1 MPLCRAILLA
11 ILLPLLAA
19 ADTFELKDGT
29 QINGTLVRVG
39 AEGAVVRSDGTE
51 LTLEW
56 GFFAPDKAVALW
68 EGQLE
73 KLDADGC
80 AAFAEFAKKAGLA
93 DKAKEGWEAALKKN
107 PDHAAARNGLGFTR
121 ENGQW
126 VKAGEKKAD
135 QQAGSGSP
143 PPQQAPPPQ
152 QPVAARP
159 KTDNLRPPEGTPQA
173 AIEND
178 AKGNLLLEEAKKQRG
193 DAIDTVEKAIK
204 ELEKAARTP
213 KFALP
218 QYHLG
223 IAYQYTK
230 EYDDAQS
237 ALEKALKINPDFFEA
252 MVELGDTY
260 SWLKKND
267 KAIEQYDR
275 AIAIAPDYALAY
287 REKGIVLIRQ
297 RKVQEAREAL
307 AKSVAL
313 DKTDQAADQ
322 ILKMVDNDLKGPGW
336 KSTYQAEGEH
346 FVVTTDDSQDTADL
360 LLKHVEIVYTLYTKI
375 FPEAEKEAI
384 KFPVLVFKD
393 AKDYQAYGGPPNT
406 GGYYNPMMRNLVFFK
421 QAKLSD
427 TLLVLYHEAF
437 HQYLA
442 YYLED
447 APQWYNEGHGDYFGP
462 SEYVEKSKM
471 MYIRVNPWRLG
482 LIQGAIKANRYQ
494 PLDKLMLMTQDELYD
509 PQTIGLNYAE
519 SWSFVYFLWQYKSG
533 AYAPILKA
541 YFKKL
546 REGAGLKKAYTA
558 TFGRSPM
565 KQIEQEW
572 KDFITG
578 LK

>member
-1 MPLCRAILLA
+1 MPLCRAVLLA
-11 ILLPLLAA
+11 LLLPLLAA
-19 ADTFELKDGT
+19 AEAFELKDGT
-29 QINGTLVRVG
+29 QINGTLVRVS
-39 AEGAVVRSDGTE
+39 AEGAVVRSDVGE

-56 GFFAPDKAVALW
+56 GFFAVDKAVAIW
-68 EGQLE
+68 EGQLP

-80 AAFAEFAKKAGLA
+80 AAFAEFAKKNGLA
-93 DKAKEGWEAALKKN
+93 EKAKAGWEAVLKKN
-107 PDHAAARNGLGFTR
+107 PDHPTARNELGFTR

-126 VKAGEKKAD
+126 VKASEKKND
-135 QQAGSGSP
+135 PPPQQPTP
-143 PPQQAPPPQ
+143 PPQQA
-152 QPVAARP
+152 AAGP
-159 KTDNLRPPEGTPQA
+159 KTNNLRPPEGTPQS

-252 MVELGDTY
+252 MTELGDTY

-275 AIAIAPDYALAY
+275 AIAVAPDYALAY
-287 REKGIVLIRQ
+287 REKGIVLIRM
-297 RKVQEAREAL
+297 RKLQEAHDAL
-307 AKSVAL
+307 AKSVSL

-322 ILKMVDNDLKGPGW
+322 ILKMVDNDVKGPGW
-336 KSTYQAEGEH
+336 KKPYKAEGEH
-346 FVVTTDDSQDTADL
+346 FIVTTDDSQDTADL

-375 FPEAEKEAI
+375 FPEAEKEGI
-384 KFPVLVFKD
+384 KFPVLVFKEM
-393 AKDYQAYGGPPNT
+393 KDYQAYGGPPNT
-406 GGYYNPMMRNLVFFK
+406 GGYYNPMMRNLVFYK

-462 SEYVEKSKM
+462 SEYVEKSKV

-482 LIQGAIKANRYQ
+482 LIQQAIKANRCQ

-509 PQTIGLNYAE
+509 PQTVGLNYAE
-519 SWSFVYFLWQYKSG
+519 SWSFVYFLWQYKNGQYS
-533 AYAPILKA
+533 PILKA

-572 KDFITG
+572 KDFIVG
-578 LK
+578 IK